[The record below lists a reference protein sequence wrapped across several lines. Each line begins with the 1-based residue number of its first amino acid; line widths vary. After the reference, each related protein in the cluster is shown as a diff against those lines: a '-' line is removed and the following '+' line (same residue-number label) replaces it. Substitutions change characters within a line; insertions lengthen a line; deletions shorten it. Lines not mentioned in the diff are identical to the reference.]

1 MQQLKRTVDENHETI
16 QEKVKYLKNE
26 LNITKISTDEKI
38 EGYLSLEDTF
48 KEELSLKVYFLVM
61 SACKRQ
67 SKFHHPNNI

>member
-16 QEKVKYLKNE
+16 QEEVKYLKNE

-48 KEELSLKVYFLVM
+48 KEELSLKVSFSCHVSM
-61 SACKRQ
+61 
-67 SKFHHPNNI
+67 

>member
-16 QEKVKYLKNE
+16 QEEVKYLKNE

-48 KEELSLKVYFLVM
+48 KEELSLKVSFSCHFSM
-61 SACKRQ
+61 
-67 SKFHHPNNI
+67 